1 MDDCGKGKQP
11 PHGNGLPPPT
21 DSSYYY
27 KAGDPNAPIPQG
39 SIADVNSRF
48 SPMGS
53 PQHYGQPRTAAE
65 EGRALKSRVQPKP
78 RAPKVESKHPL
89 DKTTNIDPEAY
100 DVIFD
105 ADKEDTDPKIPNY
118 DPSKGEQRFAEY
130 NSQAETNEE

>member
-1 MDDCGKGKQP
+1 MVAQPETHPRLTRVGDHLDESGATALSGASTPSNLAPLATSPHDARDDAELF
-11 PHGNGLPPPT
+11 NL
-21 DSSYYY
+21 SE
-27 KAGDPNAPIPQG
+27 
-39 SIADVNSRF
+39 
-48 SPMGS
+48 SP
-53 PQHYGQPRTAAE
+53 
-65 EGRALKSRVQPKP
+65 
-78 RAPKVESKHPL
+78 PKVESKHPL